1 MGDAAVQL
9 ADLDE
14 RGTSGTTGRGR
25 LADDLLEGAQAAADF
40 IGKPV
45 RSVYHMVREKQ
56 IPHFHIGAKL
66 HFRKSELLAWFSS
79 HQAS

>member
-1 MGDAAVQL
+1 VS
-9 ADLDE
+9 DE
-14 RGTSGTTGRGR
+14 RASK
-25 LADDLLEGAQAAADF
+25 LADDLLEGAQAAADY

-66 HFRKSELLAWFSS
+66 HFRKSELDRHFS
-79 HQAS
+79 AIAA